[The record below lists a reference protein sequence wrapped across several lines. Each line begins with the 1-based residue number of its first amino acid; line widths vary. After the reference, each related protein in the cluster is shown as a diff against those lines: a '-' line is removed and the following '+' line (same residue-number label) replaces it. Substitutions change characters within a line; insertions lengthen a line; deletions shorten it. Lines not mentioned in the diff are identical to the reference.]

1 MSARYPVPLLMMAGA
16 VADMASAPKA
26 TNSSCPKPISLPPRP
41 ARGQASAEN
50 PFGGHEM
57 VSPDELHGRCGE
69 IVKAVALRVSAY
81 AKIAANVLGAWRD
94 GISVP
99 GQCLR
104 VVAEI
109 RVPL

>member
-1 MSARYPVPLLMMAGA
+1 MLVR
-16 VADMASAPKA
+16 
-26 TNSSCPKPISLPPRP
+26 
-41 ARGQASAEN
+41 
-50 PFGGHEM
+50 GHEL

-109 RVPL
+109 RVPV

>member
-1 MSARYPVPLLMMAGA
+1 MMAGA
-16 VADMASAPKA
+16 VADMASAPEV

-41 ARGQASAEN
+41 AWGQASAEN
-50 PFGGHEM
+50 PFGGHEV

-69 IVKAVALRVSAY
+69 IVKAVALRVPAY

-104 VVAEI
+104 AVAEI
-109 RVPL
+109 RVPV